1 MDRFEELLPLVRMRF
16 EAAGRTRRFR
26 HVEGVVET
34 AAALAERYGADVAK
48 ARLAALLH
56 DVVKYEDAASLRRR
70 IDIRYGPAEA
80 DRWPEQLW
88 HGLAAVQYAES
99 ELGIDDPDVLAAI
112 ENHSAG
118 RPGMSLLEK
127 IVFVADYVEPHRD
140 FDNAGIRAVC
150 FEDLDRGVALVL
162 RETNR
167 ILSRTGWKR
176 AERGDAAWAEYR
188 HLLEDHE

>member
-1 MDRFEELLPLVRMRF
+1 MSRYDELLPLVRSRF
-16 EAAGRTRRFR
+16 EAAGKSRRFR
-26 HVEGVVET
+26 HVEGVVDT
-34 AAALAERYGADVAK
+34 AAALAAKYGADVEG

-56 DVVKYEDAASLRRR
+56 DVVKYEDRASLRRR
-70 IDIRYGPAEA
+70 IDRRYGPAEA

-88 HGLAAVQYAES
+88 HGLAAVEYAES
-99 ELGIDDPDVLAAI
+99 ELGIRDPDVLAAI

-118 RPGMSLLEK
+118 RPGMSTLEK

-140 FDNAGIRAVC
+140 FDNAAIRAAC
-150 FEDLDRGVALVL
+150 FENLDRGVALVL

-167 ILSRTGWKR
+167 ILEHTGWNR

-188 HLLEDHE
+188 HLLEDNE